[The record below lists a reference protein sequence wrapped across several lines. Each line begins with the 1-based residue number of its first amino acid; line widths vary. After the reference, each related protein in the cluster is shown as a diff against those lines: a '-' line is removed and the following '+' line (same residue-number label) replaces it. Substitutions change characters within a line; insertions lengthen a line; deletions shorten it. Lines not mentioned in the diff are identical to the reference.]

1 MNEAEFNKFMSK
13 ARKEIKLKNY
23 HNFKEWLSLF
33 IKEIRVGEDDI
44 TVILSYKKIVTK
56 LGGGDES
63 RTRVRKPIHK
73 NFYECIPLF
82 AFPRCNVNGRTLQ
95 LGSL

>member
-1 MNEAEFNKFMSK
+1 MHHLCFKKKQEIDNITASIITLENCSPVLMNEAEFNKFMSK

-63 RTRVRKPIHK
+63 RTRVQK
-73 NFYECIPLF
+73 
-82 AFPRCNVNGRTLQ
+82 
-95 LGSL
+95 